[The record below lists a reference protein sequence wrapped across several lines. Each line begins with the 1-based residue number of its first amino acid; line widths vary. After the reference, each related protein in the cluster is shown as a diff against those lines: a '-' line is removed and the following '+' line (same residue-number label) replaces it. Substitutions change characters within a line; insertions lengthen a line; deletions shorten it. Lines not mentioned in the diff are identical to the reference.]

1 MAPLVEMVDHPRKSQ
16 KIRKKKKKLV
26 VSVNVDISRKLRQI
40 KYPSLIHK
48 IYHVP
53 LESR

>member
-16 KIRKKKKKLV
+16 KIRKKKKLV